1 MPAAVLAA
9 YARIVRRLLVSL
21 GAIAAVVFT
30 FVGPADATWSIVGV
44 DPETGEVGVAIASCV
59 PISQL
64 GDLEEPLFLVALVP
78 GVGAGVTQA
87 QVNPSAPQRMET
99 LLGVGQTAIDV
110 IDDVSSEE
118 FDAQFEVRQHG
129 VVTLAGS
136 AAGDEVDS
144 AASYT
149 GVLTD
154 SFTGDR
160 QGSQV
165 AVQGN
170 LLANGEVLD
179 ATFEAF
185 EAAAGAPLA
194 ERLVEA
200 LAAGSEAGGDGRCD
214 ETAFFA
220 HLVVV
225 EPGDVRE
232 DPSVLMTFG
241 SMEPGDNPV
250 LALEAAFAEGT
261 RQEIVVPDDSG
272 FGSIV
277 AWIGLVAC
285 AFLIGSGVVF
295 WRRAYR

>member
-1 MPAAVLAA
+1 M
-9 YARIVRRLLVSL
+9 RRLLVSL
-21 GAIAAVVFT
+21 GVVAAAVLT
-30 FVGPADATWSIVGV
+30 LAGPANATWSIVGV

-99 LLGVGQTAIDV
+99 LLGVGQSASDV
-110 IDDVSSEE
+110 IEDVSSEA

-136 AAGDEVDS
+136 AAGDQVDS

-160 QGSQV
+160 QGAQV

-179 ATFEAF
+179 ATLEAF

-194 ERLVEA
+194 ERLVDA

-220 HLVVV
+220 HVVVV

-232 DPSVLMTFG
+232 DPSVLLTFG
-241 SMEPGDNPV
+241 TMEPGDNPV
-250 LALEAAFAEGT
+250 LALEAAFADGS
-261 RQEIVVPDDSG
+261 RREIAVPDEAG
-272 FGSIV
+272 FGS
-277 AWIGLVAC
+277 LVVFLALIAC
-285 AFLIGSGVVF
+285 VCLIGGGVVF